1 VTTLTSRNV
10 PILEASDAADIPARV
25 NPLAQLFHDRPGVSA
40 LTTTQRNALT
50 GAELWDGRVIL
61 NTTTDRLNRYDL
73 GTTTW
78 VAIADSSEIAALL
91 ATSGTPAALGTASRG
106 VSAFAARADH
116 IHPEPT
122 WTTYTPTWTG
132 SGGVQPSLGNGTLT
146 GRWIANGKLVDAKL
160 RFVAGSTTTY
170 GDGFFRFSLPVAAA
184 APAAY
189 PVPLAGWSQATDVSA
204 SAGYML
210 FPRMNTSTTVFD
222 LVYHAISANG
232 LAYSAIGATFPFT
245 WASGDFFDVHL
256 SYERA

>member
-25 NPLAQLFHDRPGVSA
+25 NPLAQLFNDRPGVSA

-78 VAIADSSEIAALL
+78 VAVADSSEVAALL
-91 ATSGTPAALGTASRG
+91 ATSGTPAADGTASRG

-122 WTTYTPTWTG
+122 YSTWSPTLVGFTVTNQLATYCAIGKFVHVNYRATIATASSVMYVPLPF
-132 SGGVQPSLGNGTLT
+132 SYARTLT
-146 GRWIANGKLVDAKL
+146 
-160 RFVAGSTTTY
+160 AGTTTVVGTCY
-170 GDGFFRFSLPVAAA
+170 AGD
-184 APAAY
+184 
-189 PVPLAGWSQATDVSA
+189 
-204 SAGYML
+204 
-210 FPRMNTSTTVFD
+210 
-222 LVYHAISANG
+222 ISANG
-232 LAYSAIGATFPFT
+232 TAIGVAYLDTTARLGFTGPTGVWRADTSIPFAWAVGDTF
-245 WASGDFFDVHL
+245 AISAM
-256 SYERA
+256 YERA